1 MHFGMCRFFFYFLF
15 LQKLQVVV
23 DKFVASHVS
32 EEMMLKTTRIVEN
45 GMIDVESSSE
55 RVVDKLKVSS
65 KESMTKDDE

>member
-1 MHFGMCRFFFYFLF
+1 
-15 LQKLQVVV
+15 VV